1 MENQNLMT
9 SWNHGENKKIEKL
22 SQFSSYRQSNR
33 PYNIFLPQFF
43 DKKKTIYIHHK
54 IEFAAR
60 YLEEDSSLRAVE
72 LHQNQRL
79 QRLRRKKSRC

>member
-1 MENQNLMT
+1 MKSPRKQKDRKTASVFILQT
-9 SWNHGENKKIEKL
+9 VKWAV
-22 SQFSSYRQSNR
+22 QY
-33 PYNIFLPQFF
+33 IFLPRFF

-60 YLEEDSSLRAVE
+60 YLEEDSSLQAVV

-79 QRLRRKKSRC
+79 QG